1 MPLQK
6 LQFQPGINKESTS
19 YANEGGW
26 FDCDKVRFRSGY
38 PEKIGGWDKLGSNS
52 FLGTCRALHPWRTL
66 ALDLFLGVGTSSK
79 YYIESGQGYYD
90 ITPLRET
97 TAAGGATFA
106 KVANGDSTIAVA
118 DPSHGAVA
126 GDFVTFTGAASLG
139 ANITAA
145 ILNQEY
151 EIDVIVDS
159 NSYQIKAREV
169 ADVSA
174 ITINGVY
181 TPTTVNAAAGDS
193 GNGGGSIVAAYQVST
208 GLNSAIFGTGWGAGT
223 WGRNTWGSAASLT
236 LTDVLRIWTQ
246 DNFGED
252 LLINVR
258 NADIYF
264 WDASETNALS
274 TRATSLATR
283 AAALGLTGAPTVATK
298 VLVSDIDRHILA
310 FGTDSIGDVGVQ
322 DPLLIRFSDQQNA
335 FDWTPTVDNSAGDLR
350 LGSGSKIETAVETRQ
365 QILVFTD
372 VSLYAMQFV
381 GAPFTFGISMI
392 SENTTI
398 RGPLAVVAVDDSIY
412 WMGKNEFY
420 VYNGG
425 VQKLPCTVRDY
436 VFSDFNE
443 NQAEKCFASLNS
455 AFSEVWWYYPSAA
468 STEIDKYVVYNYVQN
483 IWYVGN
489 LNRTAW
495 IDRGVYNLPIAASTD
510 HYLYNHETGSDDGST
525 SPAQAITAYIE
536 SSQFDIGEGDQF
548 SFVRRVIPDL
558 TFRNSTA
565 AAPVVNMTLQSR
577 NFPGGNYTNT
587 DTSPVVRSA
596 LVPVEQFT
604 QDANIRLRGRS
615 MSLKVDS
622 STTGVAWR
630 LGAPRVEIRP
640 DGRR

>member
-1 MPLQK
+1 M
-6 LQFQPGINKESTS
+6 
-19 YANEGGW
+19 
-26 FDCDKVRFRSGY
+26 
-38 PEKIGGWDKLGSNS
+38 
-52 FLGTCRALHPWRTL
+52 GTCRALHPWRTL
-66 ALDLFLGVGTSSK
+66 DLDLFLGVGTSSK

-97 TAAGGATFA
+97 TAAGGATLA
-106 KVANGDSTIAVA
+106 KVANGDPTITVA

-126 GDFVTFTGAASLG
+126 GDFVTFSDAVSLG
-139 ANITAA
+139 GSITAA

-208 GLNSAIFGTGWGAGT
+208 GLNSAVFGTGWGAGT
-223 WGRNTWGSAASLT
+223 WSRKTWGSAATLT
-236 LTDVLRIWTQ
+236 LTDVLRIWTH

-298 VLVSDIDRHILA
+298 VLVSDVDRHILA
-310 FGTDSIGDVGVQ
+310 FGTDSIGEVGVQ

-398 RGPLAVVAVDDSIY
+398 RSPLAVVAVDDSVY

-443 NQAEKCFASLNS
+443 NQAEKCFAALNS

-468 STEIDKYVVYNYVQN
+468 STEIDKYVVFNYVQN
-483 IWYVGN
+483 IWYVGS

-565 AAPVVNMTLQSR
+565 EAPVVNMTLQSR

-630 LGAPRVEIRP
+630 LGAPRIEIRP

>member
-6 LQFQPGINKESTS
+6 LQFQPGINKETTS

-26 FDCDKVRFRSGY
+26 FDCDKVRFRQGY
-38 PEKIGGWDKLGSNS
+38 PEKIGGWSKIGSNS

-66 ALDLFLGVGTSSK
+66 ALDLFLGLGTSSK

-97 TAAGGATFA
+97 TAAGGATLA
-106 KVANGDSTIAVA
+106 KVANGDPTITVA

-126 GDFVTFTGAASLG
+126 GDFVTFSDAVSLG
-139 ANITAA
+139 GSITAA

-223 WGRNTWGSAASLT
+223 WSRNTWGSAASLT
-236 LTDVLRIWTQ
+236 LTDVLRIWTH

-264 WDASETNALS
+264 WDASEINALS

-310 FGTDSIGDVGVQ
+310 FGTDAIGDVGVQ

-398 RGPLAVVAVDDSIY
+398 RSPLAVVAVDDSVY

-443 NQAEKCFASLNS
+443 NQAEKCFAALNS

-468 STEIDKYVVYNYVQN
+468 STEIDKYVVFNYVQN
-483 IWYVGN
+483 IWYVGS

-596 LVPVEQFT
+596 IVPVEQFT

-630 LGAPRVEIRP
+630 LGAPRIEIRP

>member
-97 TAAGGATFA
+97 TAAGGATLA
-106 KVANGDSTIAVA
+106 KVANGDPTITVA

-126 GDFVTFTGAASLG
+126 GDFVTFSDAVSLG
-139 ANITAA
+139 GSITAA

-236 LTDVLRIWTQ
+236 LTDVLRIWTH

-398 RGPLAVVAVDDSIY
+398 RGPLAVVAVDDSVY

>member
-258 NADIYF
+258 DADIYF
-264 WDASETNALS
+264 WDASEINALS

>member
-26 FDCDKVRFRSGY
+26 FDCDKVRFRQGY
-38 PEKIGGWDKLGSNS
+38 PEKIGGWGKIGSNS

-66 ALDLFLGVGTSSK
+66 ALDLFLGLGTSSK

-97 TAAGGATFA
+97 TAAGGATLA
-106 KVANGDSTIAVA
+106 KVANGDPTITVA

-126 GDFVTFTGAASLG
+126 GDFVTFSDAVSLG
-139 ANITAA
+139 GSITAA

-223 WGRNTWGSAASLT
+223 WSRNTWGSAASLT
-236 LTDVLRIWTQ
+236 LTDVLRIWTH

-264 WDASETNALS
+264 WDASEINALS

-310 FGTDSIGDVGVQ
+310 FGTDAIGDVGVQ

-398 RGPLAVVAVDDSIY
+398 RSPLAVVAVDDSVY

-443 NQAEKCFASLNS
+443 NQAEKCFAALNS

-468 STEIDKYVVYNYVQN
+468 STEIDKYVVFNYVQN
-483 IWYVGN
+483 IWYVGS

-510 HYLYNHETGSDDGST
+510 HYLYDHETGSDDGST

-596 LVPVEQFT
+596 IVPVEQFT

-630 LGAPRVEIRP
+630 LGAPRIEIRP

>member
-6 LQFQPGINKESTS
+6 LQFQPGINKETTS

-26 FDCDKVRFRSGY
+26 FDCDKVRFRQGY
-38 PEKIGGWDKLGSNS
+38 PEKIGGWGKIGSNS

-66 ALDLFLGVGTSSK
+66 ALDLFLGLGTSSK

-97 TAAGGATFA
+97 TAAGGATLA
-106 KVANGDSTIAVA
+106 KVANGDPTITVA

-126 GDFVTFTGAASLG
+126 GDFVTFSDAVSLG
-139 ANITAA
+139 GSITAA

-223 WGRNTWGSAASLT
+223 WSRNTWGSAASLT
-236 LTDVLRIWTQ
+236 LTDVLRIWTH

-264 WDASETNALS
+264 WDASEINALS

-310 FGTDSIGDVGVQ
+310 FGTDAIGDVGVQ

-398 RGPLAVVAVDDSIY
+398 RSPLAVVAVDDSVY

-443 NQAEKCFASLNS
+443 NQAEKCFAALNS

-468 STEIDKYVVYNYVQN
+468 STEIDKYVVFNYVQN
-483 IWYVGN
+483 IWYVGS

-596 LVPVEQFT
+596 IVPVEQFT

-630 LGAPRVEIRP
+630 LGAPRIEIRP

>member
-26 FDCDKVRFRSGY
+26 FDCDKVRFRQGY
-38 PEKIGGWDKLGSNS
+38 PEKIGGWGKIGSNS

-66 ALDLFLGVGTSSK
+66 ALDLFLGLGTSSK

-97 TAAGGATFA
+97 TAAGGATLA
-106 KVANGDSTIAVA
+106 KVANGDPTITVA

-126 GDFVTFTGAASLG
+126 GDFVTFSDAVSLG
-139 ANITAA
+139 GSITAA

-223 WGRNTWGSAASLT
+223 WSRNTWGSAASLT
-236 LTDVLRIWTQ
+236 LTDVLRIWTH

-264 WDASETNALS
+264 WDASEINALS

-310 FGTDSIGDVGVQ
+310 FGTDAIGDVGVQ

-398 RGPLAVVAVDDSIY
+398 RSPLAVVAVDDSVY

-443 NQAEKCFASLNS
+443 NQAEKCFAALNS

-468 STEIDKYVVYNYVQN
+468 STEIDKYVVFNYVQN
-483 IWYVGN
+483 IWYVGS

-596 LVPVEQFT
+596 IVPVEQFT

-630 LGAPRVEIRP
+630 LGAPRIEIRP

>member
-6 LQFQPGINKESTS
+6 LQFQPGINKETTS

-26 FDCDKVRFRSGY
+26 FDCDKVRFRQGY
-38 PEKIGGWDKLGSNS
+38 PEKIGGWGKIGSNS

-66 ALDLFLGVGTSSK
+66 ALDLFLGLGTSSK

-97 TAAGGATFA
+97 TAAGGATLA
-106 KVANGDSTIAVA
+106 KVANGDPTITVA

-126 GDFVTFTGAASLG
+126 GDFVTFSDAVSLG
-139 ANITAA
+139 GSITAA

-151 EIDVIVDS
+151 EIDFIVDS

-223 WGRNTWGSAASLT
+223 WSRNTWGSAASLT
-236 LTDVLRIWTQ
+236 LTDVLRIWTH

-264 WDASETNALS
+264 WDASEINALS

-310 FGTDSIGDVGVQ
+310 FGTDAIGDVGVQ

-398 RGPLAVVAVDDSIY
+398 RSPLAVVAVDDSVY

-443 NQAEKCFASLNS
+443 NQAEKCFAALNS

-468 STEIDKYVVYNYVQN
+468 STEIDKYVVFNYVQN
-483 IWYVGN
+483 IWYVGS

-596 LVPVEQFT
+596 IVPVEQFT

-630 LGAPRVEIRP
+630 LGAPRIEIRP

>member
-398 RGPLAVVAVDDSIY
+398 RGPLAVVAVDDSVY

>member
-1 MPLQK
+1 VTRCAFVK
-6 LQFQPGINKESTS
+6 GILRR
-19 YANEGGW
+19 GGW
-26 FDCDKVRFRSGY
+26 S
-38 PEKIGGWDKLGSNS
+38 KIGSNS

-66 ALDLFLGVGTSSK
+66 ALDLFLGLGTSSK

-97 TAAGGATFA
+97 TAAGGATLA
-106 KVANGDSTIAVA
+106 KVANGDPTITVA

-126 GDFVTFTGAASLG
+126 GDFVTFSDAVSLG
-139 ANITAA
+139 GSITAA

-223 WGRNTWGSAASLT
+223 WSRNTWGSAASLT
-236 LTDVLRIWTQ
+236 LTDVLRIWTH

-264 WDASETNALS
+264 WDASEINALS

-310 FGTDSIGDVGVQ
+310 FGTDAIGDAGVQ

-398 RGPLAVVAVDDSIY
+398 RSPLAVVAVDDSVY

-443 NQAEKCFASLNS
+443 NQAEKCFAALNS

-468 STEIDKYVVYNYVQN
+468 STEIDKYVVFNYVQN
-483 IWYVGN
+483 IWYVGS

-596 LVPVEQFT
+596 IVPVEQFT

-630 LGAPRVEIRP
+630 LGAPRIEIRP

>member
-151 EIDVIVDS
+151 QIDVIVDS

-236 LTDVLRIWTQ
+236 LTDVLRIWTH

-264 WDASETNALS
+264 WDASETSALS

-398 RGPLAVVAVDDSIY
+398 RGPLAVVAVDDSVY

>member
-6 LQFQPGINKESTS
+6 LQFQPGINKETTS

-26 FDCDKVRFRSGY
+26 FDCDKVRFRQGY
-38 PEKIGGWDKLGSNS
+38 PEKIGGWGKIGSNS

-66 ALDLFLGVGTSSK
+66 ALDLFLGLGTSSK

-97 TAAGGATFA
+97 TAAGGATLA
-106 KVANGDSTIAVA
+106 KVANGDPTITVA

-126 GDFVTFTGAASLG
+126 GDFVTFSDAVSLG
-139 ANITAA
+139 GSITAA

-223 WGRNTWGSAASLT
+223 WSRNTWGSAASLT
-236 LTDVLRIWTQ
+236 LTDVLRIWTH

-264 WDASETNALS
+264 WDASEINALS

-310 FGTDSIGDVGVQ
+310 FGTDAIGDVGVQ

-398 RGPLAVVAVDDSIY
+398 RSPLAVVAVDDSVY

-443 NQAEKCFASLNS
+443 NQAEKCFAALNS

-468 STEIDKYVVYNYVQN
+468 STEIDKYVVFNYVQN
-483 IWYVGN
+483 IWYVGS

-510 HYLYNHETGSDDGST
+510 HYLYDHETGSDDGST

-596 LVPVEQFT
+596 IVPVEQFT

-630 LGAPRVEIRP
+630 LGAPRIEIRP

>member
-208 GLNSAIFGTGWGAGT
+208 GLNSAIFGTGWGTGT

-398 RGPLAVVAVDDSIY
+398 RGPLAVVAVDDSVY

>member
-6 LQFQPGINKESTS
+6 LQFQPGINKETTS

-26 FDCDKVRFRSGY
+26 FDCDKVRFRQGY
-38 PEKIGGWDKLGSNS
+38 PEKIGGWGKIGSNS

-66 ALDLFLGVGTSSK
+66 DLDLFLGVGTSSK

-97 TAAGGATFA
+97 TAAGGATLA
-106 KVANGDSTIAVA
+106 KVANGDPTITVA

-126 GDFVTFTGAASLG
+126 GDFVTFSDAVSLG
-139 ANITAA
+139 GSITAA

-208 GLNSAIFGTGWGAGT
+208 GLNSAVFGTGWGAGT
-223 WGRNTWGSAASLT
+223 WSRKTWGSAATLT
-236 LTDVLRIWTQ
+236 LTDVLRIWTH

-298 VLVSDIDRHILA
+298 VLVSDVDRHILA
-310 FGTDSIGDVGVQ
+310 FGTDSIGEVGVQ

-398 RGPLAVVAVDDSIY
+398 RSPLAVVAVDDSVY

-443 NQAEKCFASLNS
+443 NQAEKCFAALNS

-468 STEIDKYVVYNYVQN
+468 STEIDKYVVFNYVQN
-483 IWYVGN
+483 IWYVGS

-510 HYLYNHETGSDDGST
+510 HYLYDHETGSDDGST

-565 AAPVVNMTLQSR
+565 EAPVVNMTLQSR

-630 LGAPRVEIRP
+630 LGAPRIEIRP

>member
-6 LQFQPGINKESTS
+6 LQFQPGINKETTS

-26 FDCDKVRFRSGY
+26 FDCDKVRFRQGY
-38 PEKIGGWDKLGSNS
+38 PEKIGGWGKIGSNS

-66 ALDLFLGVGTSSK
+66 DLDLFLGVGTSSK

-97 TAAGGATFA
+97 TAAGGATLA
-106 KVANGDSTIAVA
+106 KVANGDPTITVA

-126 GDFVTFTGAASLG
+126 GDFVTFSDAVSLG
-139 ANITAA
+139 GSITAA

-169 ADVSA
+169 ADVA

-208 GLNSAIFGTGWGAGT
+208 GLNSAVFGTGWGAGT
-223 WGRNTWGSAASLT
+223 WSRKTWGSAATLT
-236 LTDVLRIWTQ
+236 LTDVLRIWTH

-298 VLVSDIDRHILA
+298 VLVSDVDRHILA
-310 FGTDSIGDVGVQ
+310 FGTDSIGEVGVQ

-398 RGPLAVVAVDDSIY
+398 RSPLAVVAVDDSVY

-443 NQAEKCFASLNS
+443 NQAEKCFAALNS

-468 STEIDKYVVYNYVQN
+468 STEIDKYVVFNYVQN
-483 IWYVGN
+483 IWYVGS

-510 HYLYNHETGSDDGST
+510 HYLYDHETGSDDGST

-565 AAPVVNMTLQSR
+565 EAPVVNMTLQSR

-630 LGAPRVEIRP
+630 LGAPRIEIRP

>member
-6 LQFQPGINKESTS
+6 LQFQPGINKETTS

-26 FDCDKVRFRSGY
+26 FDCDKVRFRQGF
-38 PEKIGGWDKLGSNS
+38 PEKIGGWEKIGNNS

-66 ALDLFLGVGTSSK
+66 SLDLFLGLGTSSK

-90 ITPLRET
+90 ITPLRVT
-97 TAAGGATFA
+97 TAAGDVTFA
-106 KVANGDSTIAVA
+106 RVSVGDATLTVA

-126 GDFVTFTGAASLG
+126 GDFVTFSDAVSLG
-139 ANITAA
+139 ADITAD

-151 EIDVIVDS
+151 QIDNIVDS
-159 NSYQIKAREV
+159 NSYTIKARAV
-169 ADVSA
+169 ATVDS

-181 TPTTVNAAAGDS
+181 TPTLITAASGDS
-193 GNGGGSIVAAYQVST
+193 GNGGSSAVAAYQVSI
-208 GLNSAIFGTGWGAGT
+208 GLNSAVFGTGWGAGT
-223 WGRNTWGSAASLT
+223 WGRLTWGSAAAIT
-236 LTDVLRIWTQ
+236 LTDVLRIWTH

-252 LLINVR
+252 LIINVKDG
-258 NADIYF
+258 DIYL
-264 WDASETNALS
+264 WDASEAQALS

-283 AAALGLTGAPTVATK
+283 AAAAGFTGAPTVATK
-298 VLVSDIDRHILA
+298 VIVSDVDRHVIV
-310 FGTDSIGDVGVQ
+310 FGADPFTDIGTQ
-322 DPLLIRFSDQQNA
+322 DPLLIRFSDQENA
-335 FDWTPTVDNSAGDLR
+335 IDWTPTATNTAGDLT

-372 VSLYAMQFV
+372 ISLYSMQFI
-381 GAPFTFGISMI
+381 GPPFTFGVNMI
-392 SENTTI
+392 SENITI
-398 RGPLAVVAVDDSIY
+398 RGPLAAVAVDDSVY

-455 AFSEVWWYYPSAA
+455 AFSEVWWHYPSAQ
-468 STEIDKYVVYNYVQN
+468 SEEIDRYVVYNYVQN
-483 IWYVGN
+483 IWYIGS

-495 IDRGVYNLPIAASTD
+495 IDRGVFNLPIAASTD
-510 HYLYNHETGSDDGST
+510 YYLYNHETGADDGST
-525 SPAQAITAYIE
+525 SPAQAVTAFIE
-536 SSQFDIGEGDQF
+536 SSQFDIGEGERF

-565 AAPVVNMTLQSR
+565 AAPVVNFTLQSR
-577 NFPGGNYTNT
+577 NFPGGAYTNT
-587 DTSPVVRSA
+587 DVSAVTRSA
-596 LVPVEQFT
+596 IVPVEQFT
-604 QDANIRLRGRS
+604 QDAHIRLRGRS
-615 MSLKVDS
+615 MSLKLDS
-622 STTGVAWR
+622 SATGVAWR
-630 LGAPRVEIRP
+630 LGAPRIEIRT

>member
-236 LTDVLRIWTQ
+236 LTDVLRIWTH

-398 RGPLAVVAVDDSIY
+398 RGPLAVVAVDDSVY